1 MNRVYCLYRVST
13 EKQADENRKIQL
25 QQIACRKYLQDQDW
39 VLTKEFTEIGVSG
52 YKTNLL
58 ERTALQQILDDA
70 RSKLF
75 DILLVFMYDR
85 IGRRAR
91 GTSLIIPILQQ
102 LGIRVCSVK
111 EGELKLS
118 DASELMQYLR
128 FWSAENESRHT
139 LMRVHARLKQLVS
152 NGEYRGGA
160 IPFGYKLHRG
170 ILGDSRAMLIQNP
183 KETAIVKFIFDFYLK
198 EQSVSAIQNELA
210 HKGYYPRKGNSWSR
224 SSIYAI
230 LKNVVYTGRL
240 KYGTT
245 LSPFIEKLRIISQE
259 QFEQVQNLLKS
270 KISSTKDNQEKCQKY
285 NVVCECCQVALKLKG
300 AKKTVCNKIGR
311 PITYKREYYFCPC
324 AFHPTSIKKYYPLSD
339 VNQCFEKKMDDLL
352 AIACSDL
359 NYTIRRFHMVRNR
372 LGVER
377 RETKEQIEELKRRKN
392 NFVIEA
398 IENGE
403 RETDKQFDTILSEIA
418 VEERKLKKISLDL
431 ENIKAFLDVLKRD
444 RETTNKKCLLK
455 ILFLSIML
463 DRTGNVKFEYNLSGE
478 IICDINEKKNHYG

>member
-13 EKQADENRKIQL
+13 EKQADENREVQL
-25 QQIACRKYLQDQDW
+25 QQIACRKYVQDQDW

-52 YKTNLL
+52 YKTNIS

-75 DILLVFMYDR
+75 DILLVFMFDR

-91 GTSLIIPILQQ
+91 ETSLIIPILQQ

-118 DASELMQYLR
+118 DAGELMQYLR

-139 LMRVHARLKQLVS
+139 QMRVDARLKQLVS
-152 NGEYRGGA
+152 DGDYRGGA
-160 IPFGYKLHRG
+160 IPFGYKLQKG
-170 ILGDSRAMLIQNP
+170 ILGDSRSMLIQDP
-183 KETAIVKFIFDFYLK
+183 KEATIVKFIFDSYLK

-210 HKGYYPRKGNSWSR
+210 HKEYYSRKGNSWTR

-245 LSPFIEKLRIISQE
+245 FSPFIEKLRIISQE

-270 KISSTKDNQEKCQKY
+270 RISSTKDNQEKSQIY
-285 NVVCECCQVALKLKG
+285 NVVCECCQVALKLKV
-300 AKKTVCNKIGR
+300 AKKTVCNKIGK
-311 PITYKREYYFCPC
+311 PVTYKREYYFCPC
-324 AFHPTSIKKYYPLSD
+324 AFHPASIKRYYPLSD
-339 VNQCFEKKMDDLL
+339 VNQCIEKKMDDLL
-352 AIACSDL
+352 AIARSDL
-359 NYTIRRFHMVRNR
+359 DYTIRRFHLERNR

-377 RETKEQIEELKRRKN
+377 RETKEQIEELKKRKN
-392 NFVIEA
+392 DFVIEA
-398 IENGE
+398 IENSE
-403 RETDKQFDTILSEIA
+403 SQTDKHFDSILSDIA
-418 VEERKLKKISLDL
+418 VAEHNLKEISLDL
-431 ENIKAFLDVLKRD
+431 ENIKAFLEVLKRD
-444 RETTNKKCLLK
+444 RETINRNDLLN

-463 DRTGNVKFEYNLSGE
+463 DRKGNVKFEYNLSGE
-478 IICDINEKKNHYG
+478 IICDINKKKKP

>member
-139 LMRVHARLKQLVS
+139 QMRVDARLKQLVS
-152 NGEYRGGA
+152 NGEY
-160 IPFGYKLHRG
+160 
-170 ILGDSRAMLIQNP
+170 
-183 KETAIVKFIFDFYLK
+183 V
-198 EQSVSAIQNELA
+198 
-210 HKGYYPRKGNSWSR
+210 
-224 SSIYAI
+224 
-230 LKNVVYTGRL
+230 
-240 KYGTT
+240 
-245 LSPFIEKLRIISQE
+245 ISQKM
-259 QFEQVQNLLKS
+259 FYNLVKRL
-270 KISSTKDNQEKCQKY
+270 
-285 NVVCECCQVALKLKG
+285 V
-300 AKKTVCNKIGR
+300 KIG
-311 PITYKREYYFCPC
+311 
-324 AFHPTSIKKYYPLSD
+324 
-339 VNQCFEKKMDDLL
+339 
-352 AIACSDL
+352 
-359 NYTIRRFHMVRNR
+359 
-372 LGVER
+372 
-377 RETKEQIEELKRRKN
+377 
-392 NFVIEA
+392 
-398 IENGE
+398 
-403 RETDKQFDTILSEIA
+403 
-418 VEERKLKKISLDL
+418 
-431 ENIKAFLDVLKRD
+431 
-444 RETTNKKCLLK
+444 
-455 ILFLSIML
+455 
-463 DRTGNVKFEYNLSGE
+463 
-478 IICDINEKKNHYG
+478 